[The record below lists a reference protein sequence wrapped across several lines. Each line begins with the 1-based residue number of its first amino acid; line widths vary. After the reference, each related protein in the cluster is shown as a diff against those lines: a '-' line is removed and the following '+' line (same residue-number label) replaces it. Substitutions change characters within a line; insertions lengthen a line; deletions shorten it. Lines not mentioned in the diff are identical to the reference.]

1 MSVICHSGG
10 RGGDLGLLLVSQVV
24 GKVASIDNPNNFILL
39 PSKDNDI
46 CPVSH
51 LKDYMSIAGETNIDL
66 RTGYLFRAMDGKS
79 KSIVNKAV
87 TSTSM
92 TARLRKHLTAINLY
106 EGETSNS
113 SRRGCSITLRMLGVA
128 DKEISN
134 HIGWHSKN
142 MINHYAN
149 IGSILS
155 PAGAAST
162 LSNATENLDKG
173 TSKLNQ
179 VSNCFSNVNNLQ
191 RFYY

>member
-1 MSVICHSGG
+1 VPLSKFSVAL
-10 RGGDLGLLLVSQVV
+10 DKVDAAPVGL
-24 GKVASIDNPNNFILL
+24 
-39 PSKDNDI
+39 
-46 CPVSH
+46 
-51 LKDYMSIAGETNIDL
+51 
-66 RTGYLFRAMDGKS
+66 
-79 KSIVNKAV
+79 
-87 TSTSM
+87 M
-92 TARLRKHLTAINLY
+92 TDRLRKHLTAINLY

-149 IGSILS
+149 IGNILS

-162 LSNATENLDKG
+162 LSNATESLDKG

-179 VSNCFSNVNNLQ
+179 VSNCFLNVNKEICKSVLIS
-191 RFYY
+191 YT

>member
-1 MSVICHSGG
+1 
-10 RGGDLGLLLVSQVV
+10 VSQVV

-46 CPVSH
+46 CSVSH

-92 TARLRKHLTAINLY
+92 TDRLRKHLTAINLY

-191 RFYY
+191 ILLLRSFLLTWWGLILSIG